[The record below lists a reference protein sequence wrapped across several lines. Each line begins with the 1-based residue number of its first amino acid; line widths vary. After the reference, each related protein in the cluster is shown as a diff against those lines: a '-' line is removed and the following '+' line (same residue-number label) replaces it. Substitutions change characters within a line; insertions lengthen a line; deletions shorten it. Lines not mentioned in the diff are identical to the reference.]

1 MSTELM
7 IEGGAVLGCAVA
19 ILAMG
24 NSRKRRDHRI
34 ALIWLGLT
42 IVSGGIADSEAM
54 QHDNLGTYLFLAV
67 AACTLVLGAFFAV
80 RAARSSISDIW
91 KGL

>member
-1 MSTELM
+1 VSTELL

-34 ALIWLGLT
+34 ALIWIGLT
-42 IVSGGIADSEAM
+42 IVSGGIADGEAT
-54 QHDNLGTYLFLAV
+54 QGDNPSAYVFLAV

-80 RAARSSISDIW
+80 RAARSSSSDIW